1 MAAVAVAET
10 TAPELAAGEVLRAA
24 AVGRARRFRVLVVGG
39 GCAGITVAARLRRA
53 RPELGLGLLEP
64 SEDHF
69 YQPLWTLVGG
79 GVVGKEVTRR
89 PQASVVPAGVSWL
102 RDRALEF
109 RPEQSL
115 VLTAT
120 GEAVGY
126 DALVICPG
134 IQLDWD
140 AVPGLAG
147 ALGSG
152 GVCSIYSYEQVDRV
166 WEEIRGFRG
175 GTAIFTF
182 PATPIKC
189 PGAAQK
195 IMYLADDAFRRNGV
209 RERSRLVFV
218 SAATRIFGVD
228 KYARTLERVLARKG
242 IETLFRH
249 ELVGLRSGSR
259 EAIVRNLESREEL
272 TLAYN
277 LLHVTP
283 PQSAPDV
290 VKASPLAGPGGW
302 VEVDRATL
310 QHVRFPHVLSLGD
323 ASSLPTSKTGAA
335 VRAQAPVLVE
345 NLLAFLDGK
354 PLPCRYDG
362 YTACP
367 LVTGYGKLVLAEF
380 DYDGTPRE
388 TFPFDQSKERYSMYQ
403 LKRYGLPLLY
413 WHGMLHGRA

>member
-1 MAAVAVAET
+1 MAAVPVSET

-126 DALVICPG
+126 DALVVCPG

-209 RERSRLVFV
+209 RERSRIVFV
-218 SAATRIFGVD
+218 SAGTRIFAVD

-249 ELVGLRSGSR
+249 ELVGLRSGAR
-259 EAIVRNLESREEL
+259 EALVRNLESGEEL
-272 TLAYN
+272 TLGYD
-277 LLHVTP
+277 LLHVAP

-290 VKASPLAGPGGW
+290 VKQSPLAGPAGW

-310 QHVRFPHVLSLGD
+310 QHVRFPHVFSLGD

-367 LVTGYGKLVLAEF
+367 LVTDYGKLVLAEF

>member
-1 MAAVAVAET
+1 MSSGTAAPVQSGQWGQPRPDAVA
-10 TAPELAAGEVLRAA
+10 R
-24 AVGRARRFRVLVVGG
+24 
-39 GCAGITVAARLRRA
+39 
-53 RPELGLGLLEP
+53 
-64 SEDHF
+64 S
-69 YQPLWTLVGG
+69 
-79 GVVGKEVTRR
+79 
-89 PQASVVPAGVSWL
+89 
-102 RDRALEF
+102 
-109 RPEQSL
+109 
-115 VLTAT
+115 
-120 GEAVGY
+120 
-126 DALVICPG
+126 
-134 IQLDWD
+134 
-140 AVPGLAG
+140 
-147 ALGSG
+147 
-152 GVCSIYSYEQVDRV
+152 
-166 WEEIRGFRG
+166 G

-209 RERSRLVFV
+209 RERSRIVFV
-218 SAATRIFGVD
+218 SAGTRIFAVD

-249 ELVGLRSGSR
+249 ELVGLRSGAR
-259 EAIVRNLESREEL
+259 EALVRNLESGEEL
-272 TLAYN
+272 TLGYD
-277 LLHVTP
+277 LLHVAP

-290 VKASPLAGPGGW
+290 VKQSPLAGPAGW

-310 QHVRFPHVLSLGD
+310 QHVRFPHVFSLGD